1 LSPPDRDPIGP
12 LARRDG
18 EPVFDEPW
26 QAQALAAAYALAENG
41 LFTRQAWS
49 EALGAELRRT
59 EEAGAP
65 DTAETYYRAVVAA
78 LERLVTESG
87 AASAEALAERRD
99 AWRQAY
105 LDTPHGQP
113 VIPAGPR
120 VFEPARD

>member
-12 LARRDG
+12 LARRDS

-26 QAQALAAAYALAENG
+26 QAQALAAAYALTESG

-49 EALGAELRRT
+49 EALGAELRRA
-59 EEAGAP
+59 ENAGAQ
-65 DTAETYYRAVVAA
+65 DTPETYYRAVVAA

-87 AASAEALAERRD
+87 AASAEALAERRE

-113 VIPAGPR
+113 VIPAGSR
-120 VFEPARD
+120 IFEPARD

>member
-1 LSPPDRDPIGP
+1 MSPPDRDPIGP

-26 QAQALAAAYALAENG
+26 QAQALAAAYALAESG
-41 LFTRQAWS
+41 LFSRQAWS
-49 EALGAELRRT
+49 EALGAELRRA
-59 EEAGAP
+59 EEAGTP
-65 DTAETYYRAVVAA
+65 DTAETYYQAVVAA

-113 VIPAGPR
+113 VILDASRPAQPR
-120 VFEPARD
+120 D

>member
-26 QAQALAAAYALAENG
+26 QAQALAAAYALAESG
-41 LFTRQAWS
+41 LFSRQAWS
-49 EALGAELRRT
+49 EALGAELRRA
-59 EEAGAP
+59 EEAGTP
-65 DTAETYYRAVVAA
+65 DTAETYYQAVVAA

-113 VIPAGPR
+113 VILDASRPAQPR
-120 VFEPARD
+120 D

>member
-1 LSPPDRDPIGP
+1 LSRPDPDPIGP

-26 QAQALAAAYALAENG
+26 QAQALATAFALVENG
-41 LFTRQAWS
+41 LFSRPAWS
-49 EALGAELRRT
+49 EALGAELRRA

-78 LERLVTESG
+78 IERLVAECG
-87 AASAEALAERRD
+87 AASAESLTERRK

-113 VIPAGPR
+113 VILDASRPAQPR
-120 VFEPARD
+120 D

>member
-18 EPVFDEPW
+18 EPVFEEPW
-26 QAQALAAAYALAENG
+26 QAQALAAAYALTESG

-49 EALGAELRRT
+49 EALGAELRQAHQ
-59 EEAGAP
+59 AGAP

-87 AASAEALAERRD
+87 AASAEDLAERRET
-99 AWRQAY
+99 WRQAY

-113 VIPAGPR
+113 VELSR
-120 VFEPARD
+120 RFEPARD

>member
-1 LSPPDRDPIGP
+1 MSPLEREPLGP

-49 EALGAELRRT
+49 ETLGAELRRA
-59 EEAGAP
+59 EDAGAP
-65 DTAETYYRAVVAA
+65 DTAETYYRAVVTA
-78 LERLVTESG
+78 LERLVAESG
-87 AASAEALAERRD
+87 AASTEALAERRE

-113 VIPAGPR
+113 VELSRG
-120 VFEPARD
+120 

>member
-1 LSPPDRDPIGP
+1 LSPPDREPFGP

-41 LFTRQAWS
+41 LFARRAWS
-49 EALGAELRRT
+49 EALGAELRRA
-59 EEAGAP
+59 EDAGAP
-65 DTAETYYRAVVAA
+65 DTAETYYQAAVAA

-87 AASAEALAERRD
+87 AASAETLAERRE

-105 LDTPHGQP
+105 MDTPHGQP
-113 VIPAGPR
+113 VELPR
-120 VFEPARD
+120 R